1 METFTNI
8 IIPLLTIFAGGGWF
22 LTYKAYRKKADGE
35 ADQSVAEAWK
45 AQQDVYQQT
54 INDLK
59 VSCEYIKSDRDL
71 LREENKTLRAENNE
85 LREKYNEL
93 EKQIIELRKELCRQE
108 QKIER
113 MSPFT
118 CAMAGC
124 GTRTMVRFQDEEE
137 KNTNDE
143 HS

>member
-35 ADQSVAEAWK
+35 ADQSVAESWK

-54 INDLK
+54 IEDLK
-59 VSCEYIKSDRDL
+59 VSCDYIKADRDL
-71 LREENKTLRAENNE
+71 LREENKTLRIENNE

-93 EKQIIELRKELCRQE
+93 EKQIIELRKELGRQE

-113 MSPFT
+113 LSPFT
-118 CAMAGC
+118 CAIASC
-124 GTRTMVRFQDEEE
+124 GTRSMVRFQDDED
-137 KNTNDE
+137 KITSDE